1 MIQLYTKRTITFQ
14 CGKAFSCGI
23 PWNYYCRKIQMQ
35 SVDNWIIQKYINPY
49 FNLSPDL
56 IKNHCLFSFGV
67 LRKKGFPRN
76 FAKFTGKQLCQSF
89 FFDKVFLIKKRVWH
103 RYFPVNFAKFLRKP
117 FPREHLQW
125 LLLKILTIY
134 CNATK
139 VIILKQTYHWKL
151 QFLFKYVWPLRGHQ
165 PLKY

>member
-56 IKNHCLFSFGV
+56 IKNHCLLSFGV

-76 FAKFTGKQLCQSF
+76 FAKFTGKHLCQSF
-89 FFDKVFLIKKRVWH
+89 FFDRVAGLRPSTLLKKRLWH
-103 RYFPVNFAKFLRKP
+103 RCFPLNFAKFLRAP
-117 FPREHLQW
+117 FLKEHL
-125 LLLKILTIY
+125 
-134 CNATK
+134 
-139 VIILKQTYHWKL
+139 
-151 QFLFKYVWPLRGHQ
+151 R
-165 PLKY
+165 